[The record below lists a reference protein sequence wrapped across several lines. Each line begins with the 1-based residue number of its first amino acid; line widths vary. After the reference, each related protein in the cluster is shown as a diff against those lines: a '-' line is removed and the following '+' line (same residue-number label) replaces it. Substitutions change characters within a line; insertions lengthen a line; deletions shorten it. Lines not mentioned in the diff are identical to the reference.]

1 MVNQVWLVSSAHRS
15 RTQRSKD
22 CQATDKDFTM
32 THFTTFCFGLCLQ
45 ARRVLFRSIGIQQR
59 PQLLHHCT
67 FAPQRLFSRKN
78 RIVHN
83 HTALT
88 LHHQQGFSLL
98 ELLIVCNLLGLM
110 LAIGWPSLQEILA
123 RHQAKSYMQQFQQ
136 HLNFARIMA
145 ISSGRMVTF
154 CPKHGNDCLNQWWQI
169 PVQINQQLTNKQLK
183 LLRQLEQPNEMHWL
197 YYNREQIQF
206 RQDGSLQALQNGT
219 FVYCAKQYSWHFTLT
234 LSQAGRSQT
243 EFVPA
248 PCPH

>member
-1 MVNQVWLVSSAHRS
+1 
-15 RTQRSKD
+15 
-22 CQATDKDFTM
+22 M
-32 THFTTFCFGLCLQ
+32 THFDYFSAVPYQQQQYVLCSSSGLKRPLPLQ
-45 ARRVLFRSIGIQQR
+45 YHCELR
-59 PQLLHHCT
+59 PQCLVHD
-67 FAPQRLFSRKN
+67 KN
-78 RIVHN
+78 RIVIQHKPQ
-83 HTALT
+83 TPFRQT
-88 LHHQQGFSLL
+88 GFSLL

-110 LAIGWPSLQEILA
+110 LAIGWPSLQEMLA
-123 RHQAKSYMQQFQQ
+123 RHQAQSYMRQFQQ

-145 ISSGRMVTF
+145 IGSGRMVTF

-183 LLRQLEQPNEMHWL
+183 LLRQLERPTEMHWL

-234 LSQAGRSQT
+234 LSQAGRSQS